1 MTPFLT
7 VLDTEQG
14 VWESQQVIFRNSVR
28 TDELKGRE
36 QALEDTFGLCKKE
49 TKIFTDKVKVSQNI
63 GYTRSIIDS
72 SQANTSCTAH

>member
-49 TKIFTDKVKVSQNI
+49 TKIFTDTK
-63 GYTRSIIDS
+63 
-72 SQANTSCTAH
+72 